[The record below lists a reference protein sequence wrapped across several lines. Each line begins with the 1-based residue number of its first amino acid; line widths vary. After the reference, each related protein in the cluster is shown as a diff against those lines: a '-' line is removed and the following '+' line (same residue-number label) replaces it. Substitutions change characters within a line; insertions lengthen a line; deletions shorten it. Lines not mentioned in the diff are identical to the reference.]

1 MYFLERSEYRLNLV
15 SPEYLLFNLLF
26 RAQKIT
32 VMDSCSASLSVVSV
46 YFLSSDRYTFYCGNV
61 VALL

>member
-15 SPEYLLFNLLF
+15 SLEYLLFNLLF

-46 YFLSSDRYTFYCGNV
+46 FFLNSDRYSFYCGNV